1 MNKATEPKKKHF
13 KDVINIA
20 MQLLRGL
27 DYIQGGEN
35 KEFNFL
41 HLDLKAENIM
51 INMETKRIK
60 FIDFGFIQ
68 DADKHYRR
76 CGTLMYFPLNVRLRN
91 PGP

>member
-1 MNKATEPKKKHF
+1 
-13 KDVINIA
+13 

-68 DADKHYRR
+68 DADKHDRR
-76 CGTLMYFPLNVRLRN
+76 WNFTIFSP
-91 PGP
+91 